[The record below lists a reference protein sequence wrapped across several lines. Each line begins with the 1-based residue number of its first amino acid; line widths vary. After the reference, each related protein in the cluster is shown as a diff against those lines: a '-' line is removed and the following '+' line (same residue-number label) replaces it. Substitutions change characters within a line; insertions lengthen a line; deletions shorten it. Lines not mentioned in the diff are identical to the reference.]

1 MVIAQSKIG
10 ELAETVYRARTRES
24 SQLFEAAK
32 AVLPGGDTRSVLYF
46 PPYPTFVEHG
56 SGCRVWDVDSNEYV
70 DFLNNYTSLIHG
82 HAHPVIVEAVCNQVK
97 RGTTFASPTES
108 QIQLAKRLQ
117 SRMPSLEQ
125 VRFCNSGSEA
135 TLMAIRAAKAFTRRN
150 KVLKLDGGYHGL
162 HDAAIVNTAI
172 TARTSGGTS
181 PDAQQGVFRGIVTDV
196 VSIPANNLEY
206 ADNVFEAYR
215 NDLAAVIVEPVMGA
229 AGMIPLEPAFL
240 NQLVEA
246 SRSTRTV
253 LIFDEVITMRLACG
267 GAQQTYGV
275 RPDLTT
281 MGKLIGGGLPVGAFG
296 GRAEIMSLF
305 DPAAARLHHSG
316 TFNGNPTTVAAGI
329 AALDL
334 LTEEAIAHVNQLGDR
349 LRSRLREVIE
359 RYAIDAQLTGIGS
372 LIGIH
377 FTRGPIRN
385 YQDALE
391 ARISLL
397 SVLHLLLLNR
407 GIMTAPRGLFC
418 TSTVMSESEIEQFV
432 DAFEDSITAIKHETQ
447 A

>member
-1 MVIAQSKIG
+1 
-10 ELAETVYRARTRES
+10 
-24 SQLFEAAK
+24 
-32 AVLPGGDTRSVLYF
+32 
-46 PPYPTFVEHG
+46 
-56 SGCRVWDVDSNEYV
+56 
-70 DFLNNYTSLIHG
+70 
-82 HAHPVIVEAVCNQVK
+82 
-97 RGTTFASPTES
+97 
-108 QIQLAKRLQ
+108 
-117 SRMPSLEQ
+117 
-125 VRFCNSGSEA
+125 
-135 TLMAIRAAKAFTRRN
+135 
-150 KVLKLDGGYHGL
+150 
-162 HDAAIVNTAI
+162 
-172 TARTSGGTS
+172 
-181 PDAQQGVFRGIVTDV
+181 
-196 VSIPANNLEY
+196 
-206 ADNVFEAYR
+206 
-215 NDLAAVIVEPVMGA
+215 
-229 AGMIPLEPAFL
+229 
-240 NQLVEA
+240 
-246 SRSTRTV
+246 
-253 LIFDEVITMRLACG
+253 
-267 GAQQTYGV
+267 
-275 RPDLTT
+275 

-359 RYAIDAQLTGIGS
+359 KYAIDAQLTGIGS

-418 TSTVMSESEIEQFV
+418 TSTVMSKSEIEQFV

>member
-10 ELAETVYRARTRES
+10 ELAETAYRARTPKS

-32 AVLPGGDTRSVLYF
+32 TALPGGDTRSVLHF
-46 PPYPTFVEHG
+46 LPYPTFVERG
-56 SGCRVWDVDSNEYV
+56 SGCRVWDVDGNEYI
-70 DFLNNYTSLIHG
+70 DFLNNYTSLVHG

-97 RGTTFASPTES
+97 RGSAFASPTET

-135 TLMAIRAAKAFTRRN
+135 TLMAIRAAKAFTGRN
-150 KVLKLDGGYHGL
+150 KVLKLEGGYHGH
-162 HDAAIVNTAI
+162 HDAAIVH
-172 TARTSGGTS
+172 TARTSTGTS
-181 PDAQQGVFRGIVTDV
+181 PNEQQGLFCGIVADV
-196 VSIPANNLEY
+196 VSIPANDLES
-206 ADNVFEAYR
+206 ATKVFEAYQD
-215 NDLAAVIVEPVMGA
+215 DLAGVIVEPVMGS

-240 NQLVEA
+240 HHLA
-246 SRSTRTV
+246 DAAHSARAV
-253 LIFDEVITMRLACG
+253 LIFDEVITMRLAYG
-267 GAQQTYGV
+267 GAQQIYSL

-296 GRAEIMSLF
+296 GRAEIMALF

-316 TFNGNPTTVAAGI
+316 TFNANPATLAAGI
-329 AALDL
+329 VALDL
-334 LTEEAIAHVNQLGDR
+334 LTEEVIDHINRLGER
-349 LRSRLREVIE
+349 LRSRLGEVIE
-359 RYAIDAQLTGIGS
+359 REEVDAQLTGIGS

-385 YQDALE
+385 YRDALQ
-391 ARISLL
+391 APRTLL
-397 SVLHLLLLNR
+397 SLLHLLLLNR

-418 TSTVMSESEIEQFV
+418 TSTVMRESEIEQFV
-432 DAFEDSITAIKHETQ
+432 SAFEDSINDIKRLERG
-447 A
+447 